1 MRFTQ
6 FFNYLAVGSLAGIAA
21 AAPLGTRTLEVEEGE
36 QLASRSTNA
45 VVSVSALAV
54 TSVNDSVGKSSG
66 SNSYTKY
73 TGDGSTADG
82 WPAKSDW
89 LSFDAMWEANKEAV
103 IAKSCSNNGWGQDN
117 SATETA
123 NIKSAIEKVA
133 KESKVDHRFILAV
146 VLQESKG
153 CVRVPTT
160 ANSVSNPGLMQSFQ
174 GTGTCYG
181 KSTCSDSEIV
191 QMIRDGAIG
200 TSSSGGYGLASYLD
214 LADRT
219 GVAAYYRAARLYN
232 SGVNSLKSTTNLDL
246 ASGATSCYAS
256 DIANR
261 LTGWTTATS
270 KCSSCDPLSSGRQS
284 PAAEQTTTT
293 SYFSYCRTWHF
304 YHVHGC
310 VFHSFNI
317 MIPGMEKSGCREKP
331 AHGIA
336 PVAGF
341 PQTRGD
347 GYQNTFQPSTDL
359 SGWKCLADVTMWK
372 CTLLECVASMMYT
385 FMLTWV
391 TIAPASKD
399 RVDIGNLSYLRTDI
413 YDWVRFLPA
422 SIVNMCLLPLI
433 IVTFTRSS
441 GGYVNPTITLAAYF
455 LHRMSLSRAA
465 MYIAGQVVGGALAV
479 WAVQE
484 ACGSTEFDMGCII
497 SLEGV
502 SIRDAYIAEIIGSFA
517 IVVTVMYVTAGRRS
531 RGLFGDAMLPWMVGI
546 AIEAG
551 FWLPRVIWQE
561 YPRAS
566 RSLWPA
572 LWDIMI
578 QGGC

>member
-1 MRFTQ
+1 MSLSKQSIFTVSSRFRQSFLFFFAFFQFIQKLLTSFTTFLQSHTLLAEHTLISICPTHQPNFHLQYLSIKMRFTQ

-270 KCSSCDPLSSGRQS
+270 KCSS
-284 PAAEQTTTT
+284 
-293 SYFSYCRTWHF
+293 W
-304 YHVHGC
+304 
-310 VFHSFNI
+310 
-317 MIPGMEKSGCREKP
+317 
-331 AHGIA
+331 
-336 PVAGF
+336 
-341 PQTRGD
+341 
-347 GYQNTFQPSTDL
+347 
-359 SGWKCLADVTMWK
+359 
-372 CTLLECVASMMYT
+372 
-385 FMLTWV
+385 
-391 TIAPASKD
+391 
-399 RVDIGNLSYLRTDI
+399 
-413 YDWVRFLPA
+413 
-422 SIVNMCLLPLI
+422 
-433 IVTFTRSS
+433 
-441 GGYVNPTITLAAYF
+441 
-455 LHRMSLSRAA
+455 
-465 MYIAGQVVGGALAV
+465 
-479 WAVQE
+479 
-484 ACGSTEFDMGCII
+484 
-497 SLEGV
+497 
-502 SIRDAYIAEIIGSFA
+502 
-517 IVVTVMYVTAGRRS
+517 
-531 RGLFGDAMLPWMVGI
+531 
-546 AIEAG
+546 
-551 FWLPRVIWQE
+551 
-561 YPRAS
+561 
-566 RSLWPA
+566 
-572 LWDIMI
+572 
-578 QGGC
+578 

>member
-54 TSVNDSVGKSSG
+54 TSINDSVGKSSG
-66 SNSYTKY
+66 SNSYTMY

-89 LSFDAMWEANKEAV
+89 LSFDAMWEANEDAV
-103 IAKSCSNNGWGQDN
+103 IANSCSNNGWGQDN

-133 KESKVDHRFILAV
+133 EESMVDHRFILAV

-160 ANSVSNPGLMQSFQ
+160 ANSVSNPGLMQSYE

-200 TSSSGGYGLASYLD
+200 TSASGGYGLASYLD

-232 SGVNSLKSTTNLDL
+232 SGVNSLQSTTNLDL

-270 KCSSCDPLSSGRQS
+270 KCSSSDPLSSGRQS

-304 YHVHGC
+304 YHVHGY
-310 VFHSFNI
+310 
-317 MIPGMEKSGCREKP
+317 IPALS
-331 AHGIA
+331 
-336 PVAGF
+336 
-341 PQTRGD
+341 TSRGD
-347 GYQNTFQPSTDL
+347 GYRSTTQPGTDL
-359 SGWKCLADVTMWK
+359 SDWKCLADVTMWK

-391 TIAPASKD
+391 AIAPASRD
-399 RVDIGNLSYLRTDI
+399 RDDISNLSHLSMDNYN
-413 YDWVRFLPA
+413 WARFLPA
-422 SIVNMCLLPLI
+422 SIVNVCLLPLI
-433 IVTFTRSS
+433 ISTFARST

-455 LHRMSLSRAA
+455 LRRVSLSRAA
-465 MYIAGQVVGGALAV
+465 MYIGGQIIGSALAV
-479 WAVQE
+479 WAVHE
-484 ACGSTEFDMGCII
+484 AYGSTGLNMGCII
-497 SLEGV
+497 NPGGI
-502 SIRDAYIAEIIGSFA
+502 SIRDACVAEMIGSFA
-517 IVVTVMYVTAGRRS
+517 IVVAVMYIAAGRKT
-531 RGLFGDAMLPWMVGI
+531 RGLFGDATSPWMVGI

-551 FWLPRVIWQE
+551 FWLPRFIWQE
-561 YPRAS
+561 YPRANRAS
-566 RSLWPA
+566 SLPS
-572 LWDIMI
+572 IMSVAI
-578 QGGC
+578 S

>member
-21 AAPLGTRTLEVEEGE
+21 AAPLGTRTLEVEAGE

-45 VVSVSALAV
+45 VVTVSALAV

-89 LSFDAMWEANKEAV
+89 LSFDAMWEANKDAV
-103 IAKSCSNNGWGQDN
+103 IANSCSNNGWGEDN

-160 ANSVSNPGLMQSFQ
+160 ANSVSNPGLMQSYQ

-293 SYFSYCRTWHF
+293 SYFSYCRTWALLP
-304 YHVHGC
+304 C
-310 VFHSFNI
+310 AC
-317 MIPGMEKSGCREKP
+317 GCREKP

-336 PVAGF
+336 PGVRF
-341 PQTRGD
+341 PETHRD
-347 GYQNTFQPSTDL
+347 GYRSTTQPGTDL
-359 SGWKCLADVTMWK
+359 SDWKCLADVTIWK

-391 TIAPASKD
+391 TIAPTSKD
-399 RVDIGNLSYLRTDI
+399 RDDIGNPSYLSTDN

-422 SIVNMCLLPLI
+422 SIVNVCLLPLI
-433 IVTFTRSS
+433 IITFARST
-441 GGYVNPTITLAAYF
+441 GGYVNPIITFAAYF
-455 LHRMSLSRAA
+455 LRRVSLLRA
-465 MYIAGQVVGGALAV
+465 MTYIGGQVVGSALAV

-484 ACGSTEFDMGCII
+484 ASGSTGLDIACII
-497 SLEGV
+497 SPRGV
-502 SIRDAYIAEIIGSFA
+502 SIRDACIAEIMGNFA
-517 IVVTVMYVTAGRRS
+517 IVVTVMYIAAGRKT
-531 RGLFGDAMLPWMVGI
+531 RGLFEDAMSPWMVGI

-551 FWLPRVIWQE
+551 FWLPRLIWQG
-561 YPRAS
+561 YPRANS
-566 RSLWPA
+566 RERSLPYV
-572 LWDIMI
+572 LNV
-578 QGGC
+578 